1 MLNLKNLPYRA
12 WGEDFHLDLSLNLY
26 AENQEPAVT
35 ATTTDGEPFDTIT
48 VNVPD
53 VPHGCVAVRDDY
65 PFYPQ
70 LLERAGVIE
79 DLSVVDQLESGFIT
93 VSCYTLTEDAAAVF
107 RGMGANNI

>member
-12 WGEDFHLDLSLNLY
+12 WGEDFRLDLSLNLY
-26 AENQEPAVT
+26 AENKEPAVT
-35 ATTTDGEPFDTIT
+35 ATTTVGEPFDTIT

-53 VPHGCVAVRDDY
+53 VPYGCVAVRDDY

-79 DLSVVDQLESGFIT
+79 DLSVVDCFESGFIT
-93 VSCYTLTEDAAAVF
+93 VSCYTLTEAAAAVF
-107 RGMGANNI
+107 RGMGAANV